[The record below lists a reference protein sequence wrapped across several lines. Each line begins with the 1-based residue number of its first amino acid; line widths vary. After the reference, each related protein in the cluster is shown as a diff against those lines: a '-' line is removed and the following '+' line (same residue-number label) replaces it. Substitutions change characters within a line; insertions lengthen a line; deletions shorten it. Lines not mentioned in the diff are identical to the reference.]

1 MKRGFWVIEGGKLHW
16 RGIRRLLFQLR
27 CLCV

>member
-1 MKRGFWVIEGGKLHW
+1 VVFWVIEGGKLHW